1 MRTFYFQRI
10 LEDGEFAFI
19 VVADFHGSL
28 FYDDGADEGG
38 EEDSSVLFR
47 FFCLRLAP
55 DGVEEE
61 ADFIF
66 RERAAGVEE
75 FFALEAVCEGPD
87 ASFCF
92 LDMICQALAHEAL
105 FDSFNAVFHLFSVFG
120 DFGFQG
126 GDGCAL
132 FLAGLE
138 LHGLPGDEVNDSRGV
153 KKAGGSI
160 HYHVIHQV
168 RADRT
173 GGAVFLQVF
182 GAAVVVIDAA
192 ASGSSRFP
200 VHPCAAESAEDLSG
214 KAVEFGGPDDVLLSA
229 FVDVLG
235 EAEGFFVDE
244 GGDGVFFLYAAPGVG
259 AGVELILQEHIK
271 AAGSEFLPAPSKKGS
286 LIQCFGDLLFHDAVG
301 EGVENELYY
310 RSRLFVDDE
319 MMGRIQL
326 VPKRHHAAG
335 PFSFQHVFRHASL
348 HIFCQFCRI
357 IFSHAFDDRLKED
370 AGRIVGDVFHGRNH
384 LHAEFFK
391 LVLILCA
398 VVAVPGKAVQL
409 VNDDIGKSP
418 GGSVVDHELELGPL
432 VRPPGHGAVGVCAED
447 LVAVPP
453 CEIFAD
459 ADLAFDGFLSLAV

>member
-1 MRTFYFQRI
+1 MRTFHFQRI

-19 VVADFHGSL
+19 VVADFHSFL

-47 FFCLRLAP
+47 FFCLCLAP

-61 ADFIF
+61 ADFVF

-75 FFALEAVCEGPD
+75 FFALEAVREVSD

-92 LDMICQALAHEAL
+92 LDMICQALAHKAL
-105 FDSFNAVFHLFSVFG
+105 FDSFNAVFHLFSVFS
-120 DFGFQG
+120 DFRFQG

-138 LHGLPGDEVNDSRGV
+138 FHGLPGDEVNDSRGV
-153 KKAGGSI
+153 QKAGGGI
-160 HYHVIHQV
+160 HYHVINYV

-200 VHPCAAESAEDLSG
+200 VHPRAAEAAEDLSG
-214 KAVEFGGPDDVLLSA
+214 KAVEVGGPDDVLPSA

-235 EAEGFFVDE
+235 KAEGLFVDE
-244 GGDGVFFLYAAPGVG
+244 GGDGVFSLYTAPGVG

-271 AAGSEFLPAPSKKGS
+271 AAGSEFLPASCKKGS
-286 LIQCFGDLLFHDAVG
+286 LIQRFGDLLFHDAVG
-301 EGVENELYY
+301 EGMEDVLHC

-326 VPKRHHAAG
+326 VPERHHAAG
-335 PFSFQHVFRHASL
+335 PFPFQHVFRHTSL
-348 HIFCQFCRI
+348 HIFCQFCRV
-357 IFSHAFDDRLKED
+357 IFCHAFNDRFEQ
-370 AGRIVGDVFHGRNH
+370 N
-384 LHAEFFK
+384 
-391 LVLILCA
+391 
-398 VVAVPGKAVQL
+398 P
-409 VNDDIGKSP
+409 
-418 GGSVVDHELELGPL
+418 
-432 VRPPGHGAVGVCAED
+432 
-447 LVAVPP
+447 
-453 CEIFAD
+453 
-459 ADLAFDGFLSLAV
+459 